1 MVPYYHPIDPVSVK
15 IDNPGATPEQVK
27 RIKEARDLRN
37 LELAVVRKMREDE
50 ERLQRRRGSQD
61 SN

>member
-1 MVPYYHPIDPVSVK
+1 MYPKGYPPIDPVSVM

-27 RIKEARDLRN
+27 RIKEERDLRN
-37 LELAVVRKMREDE
+37 LELAIARRHREDE
-50 ERLQRRRGSQD
+50 ERQK